1 MPRDEADM
9 KSFQYLAPIAPFE
22 YVVPSDM
29 TELLNILH
37 DHGSD
42 AKIISG
48 GTDLTI
54 ALKQRLIKPKII
66 VDLNHIRGELSG
78 ITVEDGSLKIGA
90 ATTYTEIEKDQQINR
105 YARALSQAA
114 SQVGTFQIRNL
125 GTIGANLANGSPAA
139 DSAPPLIAL
148 SAKIKVRSKQGLRDI
163 QIEDFFT
170 GVKKTVLCP
179 DEIITAIEIPIK
191 NKTSSSWMRFAKR
204 NENVISVVSVAV
216 SCEINQGAFGESRIS
231 LGAVAPTPILA
242 KESSS
247 KLIGKIIDPETIE
260 AAAKTAKNECKP
272 ISDVRGSAE
281 YRRHLVYVLTKRTIS
296 QVANGIR

>member
-1 MPRDEADM
+1 M
-9 KSFQYLAPIAPFE
+9 KSFQYLAPIARFD
-22 YVVPSDM
+22 YAVPNDI
-29 TELLNILH
+29 TELLSILH
-37 DHGSD
+37 EYGSD

-66 VDLNHIRGELSG
+66 VYLNHIRGELSG
-78 ITVEDGSLKIGA
+78 ISVENDSLKIGA
-90 ATTYTEIEKDQQINR
+90 TTTYTEIERNQHINR
-105 YARALSQAA
+105 YAQALSQAA

-148 SAKIKVRSKQGLRDI
+148 SAKIKLLSKQGERTIL
-163 QIEDFFT
+163 IENFFT
-170 GVKKTVLCP
+170 GVKKTVLRP
-179 DEIITAIEIPIK
+179 NEIITAIEIPIK

-216 SCEINQGAFGESRIS
+216 ACEMNQSAFGESRIS

-247 KLIGKIIDPETIE
+247 KLTGKTINPETIE
-260 AAAKTAKNECKP
+260 AAATSARDECKP

-281 YRRHLVYVLTKRTIS
+281 YRRHLVYVLSKRTIS
-296 QVANGIR
+296 QVANGLRRQ

>member
-1 MPRDEADM
+1 M
-9 KSFQYLAPIAPFE
+9 
-22 YVVPSDM
+22 
-29 TELLNILH
+29 
-37 DHGSD
+37 
-42 AKIISG
+42 
-48 GTDLTI
+48 TI
-54 ALKQRLIKPKII
+54 ALKQRLIKPKIV
-66 VDLNHIRGELSG
+66 VDLNHVRGELSG

-90 ATTYTEIEKDQQINR
+90 TTTYTEIERNQQISR

-148 SAKIKVRSKQGLRDI
+148 SAKIKVRSKRSERI
-163 QIEDFFT
+163 IPIEDFFT

-179 DEIITAIEIPIK
+179 DEIITDIEIPIK

-204 NENVISVVSVAV
+204 NENVISVVSVAAA
-216 SCEINQGAFGESRIS
+216 CEINQGAFGESRIS

-247 KLIGKIIDPETIE
+247 KLTGKTINPETIE
-260 AAAKTAKNECKP
+260 AAARTAKNECKP
-272 ISDVRGSAE
+272 ISDVRASAE

-296 QVANGIR
+296 QAANGVR